1 MSGGA
6 SADFLLSGG
15 AAIARIVWLLC
26 DHCGRNKTLE
36 TPPRVGSLAIEE
48 KLPLLA
54 ELGPFCSA
62 WSDSHSHPLR
72 SFC

>member
-54 ELGPFCSA
+54 V
-62 WSDSHSHPLR
+62 R
-72 SFC
+72 SRSPGDTLNGCY